1 MRFTKDTPK
10 VNSLNAL
17 DNFKRF
23 LQLGQHEFYNFLK
36 NFLNLEQVRIQACE
50 LDDLK
55 KWLKVESLD
64 EAMAVPEEDNEICVV
79 SQIQTNGELIAY
91 FPYVLRGRYVK
102 KYLEIKSFLPKLAE
116 AISDQ
121 ITLCYLQEFKGGDW
135 LFGENLAKIIVSNCI
150 STKKYDG
157 IKFAHLIE
165 KMEQLAAS
173 TFESQFFSTG
183 VIVCT
188 DPSKY
193 RNNYFE
199 FQKKRDIDTLNKREW
214 FLANGQ
220 ESFFILDSNTNCGGI
235 FRKSMPSSSNFINN
249 YFDDYYLSKDLVPPD
264 FIVRTVGPNELSVS
278 DSDGKEFVKVEN
290 VWRYRHRKNITQFL
304 VEKLSIKYDVSY
316 AILYYV
322 LKCSRNHISSIIWI
336 PNDCCN
342 EVIENFT
349 TSNRVRL
356 WNNQLNIL
364 DESHQVLVDKIL
376 ASDGAVV
383 VDKDG
388 KIFYESVF
396 ADMDK
401 ANASKVELAGSGETA
416 AQFLGKN
423 GVCIKISQDGTIK
436 IFADGEKIYY

>member
-36 NFLNLEQVRIQACE
+36 NF
-50 LDDLK
+50 
-55 KWLKVESLD
+55 
-64 EAMAVPEEDNEICVV
+64 
-79 SQIQTNGELIAY
+79 LIAY

-193 RNNYFE
+193 RN
-199 FQKKRDIDTLNKREW
+199 
-214 FLANGQ
+214 
-220 ESFFILDSNTNCGGI
+220 
-235 FRKSMPSSSNFINN
+235 
-249 YFDDYYLSKDLVPPD
+249 
-264 FIVRTVGPNELSVS
+264 
-278 DSDGKEFVKVEN
+278 
-290 VWRYRHRKNITQFL
+290 
-304 VEKLSIKYDVSY
+304 KY
-316 AILYYV
+316 
-322 LKCSRNHISSIIWI
+322 
-336 PNDCCN
+336 
-342 EVIENFT
+342 
-349 TSNRVRL
+349 
-356 WNNQLNIL
+356 
-364 DESHQVLVDKIL
+364 
-376 ASDGAVV
+376 
-383 VDKDG
+383 
-388 KIFYESVF
+388 
-396 ADMDK
+396 
-401 ANASKVELAGSGETA
+401 
-416 AQFLGKN
+416 
-423 GVCIKISQDGTIK
+423 
-436 IFADGEKIYY
+436 